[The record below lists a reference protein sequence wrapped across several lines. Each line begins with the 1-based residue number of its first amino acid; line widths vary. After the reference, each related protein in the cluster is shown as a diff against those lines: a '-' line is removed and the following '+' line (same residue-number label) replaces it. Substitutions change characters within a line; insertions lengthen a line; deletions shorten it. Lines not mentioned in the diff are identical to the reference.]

1 MQKFVVAFYEV
12 DRCYGGPEEGG
23 WWYDSGELVRL
34 HRLYRSEQ
42 AAIRAAAR
50 ANRLLDLVQRGHAR
64 VDSVLYAGG
73 RYRACVFERHAPA
86 QFPERRPRFA

>member
-1 MQKFVVAFYEV
+1 MQKFVVAFYAV
-12 DRCYGGPEEGG
+12 DRACGGPEEGG
-23 WWYDSGELVRL
+23 WWYDTGELVRL
-34 HRLYRSEQ
+34 HALFRSEN

-50 ANRLLDLVQRGHAR
+50 ANRLLDLVQCGHAR

-86 QFPERRPRFA
+86 QFPEQRPRFE